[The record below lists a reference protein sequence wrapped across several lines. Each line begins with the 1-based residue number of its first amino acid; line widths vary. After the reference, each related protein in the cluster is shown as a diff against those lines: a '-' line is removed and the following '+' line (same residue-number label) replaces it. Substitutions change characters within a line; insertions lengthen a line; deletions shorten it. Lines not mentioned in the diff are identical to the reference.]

1 MDWEAPDLQME
12 EWSDTFTPQREW
24 GVGRGGWVGNSSYLL
39 IALFLGGIGAG
50 AALISLFLERANSD
64 WYFIAGYIIGVGGK
78 GFFHVI
84 FLGNPL
90 RGWRAVSRWRSSWI
104 SRGIIALNLFAVAGG
119 LYILWPIAGLFGGA
133 GAGEERALAITCFT
147 LLSILVVYD
156 GFLLSEAAAIG
167 AWNMALMIILFPVFS
182 LLGGAGFVGALWG
195 PLHTEV
201 PLDIEALHELE
212 TILLAAGAFALAGY
226 LLTIHRDHFL
236 RESAWSRI
244 IGPLRWLFFVGVLGG
259 AVALPLGVSAL
270 SLTWG
275 LVEDA
280 TALLAIV
287 ALIAVIGD
295 FSFKYLVLSV
305 GGYQQQFAPG
315 TGRWST
321 TPTKFTMEVQ
331 KAGESPGL

>member
-1 MDWEAPDLQME
+1 MD
-12 EWSDTFTPQREW
+12 EWSDTFSPQKEW
-24 GVGRGGWVGNSSYLL
+24 GVGRGGWAANSMYLL
-39 IALFLGGIGAG
+39 IALFLGGVGAG
-50 AALISLFLERANSD
+50 ASLISLLLERANSD
-64 WYFIAGYIIGVGGK
+64 WYFLAGFLVAVVGK

-90 RGWRAVSRWRSSWI
+90 RAWRAVSRWQSSWI
-104 SRGIIALNLFAVAGG
+104 SRGIIALSLFSVAGG
-119 LYILWPIAGLFGGA
+119 LYLLWPIAGVFGEA

-147 LLSILVVYD
+147 LLGILVVYD

-182 LLGGAGFVGALWG
+182 LLGGAGLVGALWG
-195 PLHTEV
+195 PLHTEA
-201 PLDIEALHELE
+201 PLDIEALHEIE

-236 RESAWSRI
+236 RESAWSMI
-244 IGPLRWLFFVGVLGG
+244 VGPLRWLFVIAVVGG

-270 SLTWG
+270 SLTWS

-295 FSFKYLVLSV
+295 FAFKYMVLSV

-315 TGRWST
+315 AGRWSM

-331 KAGESPGL
+331 PAGQSPGL